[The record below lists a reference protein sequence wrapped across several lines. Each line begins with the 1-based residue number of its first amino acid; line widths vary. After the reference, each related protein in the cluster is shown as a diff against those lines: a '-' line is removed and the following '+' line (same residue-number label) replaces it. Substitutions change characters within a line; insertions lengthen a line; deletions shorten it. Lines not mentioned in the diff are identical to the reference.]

1 MKQLV
6 INREDLR
13 HNINKIKNYVKEISK
28 NDKYT
33 IIGIVKGNG
42 YGLDLIEYSKFLL
55 NNGIEYLAVATFD
68 EAMELSRAKISN
80 KILMLSPLND
90 KNELE
95 EAIKNNVIVTVDSKE
110 NVQKVNELAR
120 KGYNI
125 KVHVKIDT
133 GFGRYGFVYNDY
145 ENIIQCINSLKENN
159 VEVEGIFSH
168 FSLAYYKNNKH
179 TLEQFERFK
188 KVLEL
193 LEQNSIN
200 IKLKH
205 VCNSPAIL
213 NYPEMHLTA
222 ARIGSAFVGRVCS
235 ENNIGLKRI
244 GEMEVGIAE
253 VRTIPKNFNISYLN
267 AYKTKKESKIAIL
280 PIGYNE
286 GFNVGQKT
294 DMFRVVDKLRRTVRE
309 IKSILKKQKLTAI
322 VKNKR
327 YDIIGTIRN
336 VSHCS

>member
-1 MKQLV
+1 
-6 INREDLR
+6 
-13 HNINKIKNYVKEISK
+13 
-28 NDKYT
+28 
-33 IIGIVKGNG
+33 
-42 YGLDLIEYSKFLL
+42 
-55 NNGIEYLAVATFD
+55 
-68 EAMELSRAKISN
+68 
-80 KILMLSPLND
+80 
-90 KNELE
+90 
-95 EAIKNNVIVTVDSKE
+95 
-110 NVQKVNELAR
+110 
-120 KGYNI
+120 
-125 KVHVKIDT
+125 
-133 GFGRYGFVYNDY
+133 
-145 ENIIQCINSLKENN
+145 
-159 VEVEGIFSH
+159 
-168 FSLAYYKNNKH
+168 
-179 TLEQFERFK
+179 
-188 KVLEL
+188 
-193 LEQNSIN
+193 
-200 IKLKH
+200 
-205 VCNSPAIL
+205 
-213 NYPEMHLTA
+213 MHLTA